1 MTFVAFLLS
10 LALIYWLLLSFLSE
24 LTRPE
29 VPETVL
35 RQMEYKRGEQPSQAA

>member
-10 LALIYWLLLSFLSE
+10 LAFVYWLLLSFLSE

-29 VPETVL
+29 LPQTVL
-35 RQMEYKRGEQPSQAA
+35 TQMQYKRGEQSELPA